1 MHMSVCLYVCFFLC
15 VYIYIY
21 VCVCVCVCVYI
32 GICMGIYKYIINEI
46 NVYKCLLYQN
56 VTNIEPVGLAV
67 F

>member
-1 MHMSVCLYVCFFLC
+1 MSVCVFFFVCI
-15 VYIYIY
+15 YIYIY
-21 VCVCVCVCVYI
+21 VCVCVCVYI
-32 GICMGIYKYIINEI
+32 GICMGIYKYIINEV

>member
-1 MHMSVCLYVCFFLC
+1 MHMSVGLYVCFFVC

-21 VCVCVCVCVYI
+21 VCVCVCVYI
-32 GICMGIYKYIINEI
+32 GIYMGIYKYIINEI

>member
-1 MHMSVCLYVCFFLC
+1 MCVCVC
-15 VYIYIY
+15 VR

-32 GICMGIYKYIINEI
+32 GICMGIYKYMINEI

-56 VTNIEPVGLAV
+56 VTNIEPAGLAV

>member
-1 MHMSVCLYVCFFLC
+1 MSVCVFFFLC
-15 VYIYIY
+15 IYIYIC
-21 VCVCVCVCVYI
+21 VCVCVCVCI

>member
-1 MHMSVCLYVCFFLC
+1 MSVCVFFCVCI
-15 VYIYIY
+15 YIYI
-21 VCVCVCVCVYI
+21 CVCVCVCVYI
-32 GICMGIYKYIINEI
+32 GIYMGIYKYIINEI